1 MYADAGMTAGDI
13 AGVIR
18 QVAVPGA
25 GRVVPLRGV

>member
-1 MYADAGMTAGDI
+1 MTAADI
-13 AGVIR
+13 AAAIR